1 MEWMNAWLRHGTG
14 EGRPGRIG
22 TIRVFLLLATM
33 CAAASC
39 GTELRRMDLPDMTEI
54 RGDPI
59 EGPTAAEAGADEL
72 AEGTEEAGLM
82 PDVEWW
88 GAAAADEP
96 VMVTFDQLASFDY
109 GMPEPPTAEE
119 SGEMAGEEER
129 IPASIRSLDGR
140 LVGVK
145 GFMLPTRL
153 EGGLTTEFL
162 LMRDQSMCCFG
173 VIPQINEWVEVIMD
187 GRGVRPLMDQP
198 VTVFGRMQVGATYE
212 SGVLVGIYRI
222 AGEDLAG
229 PLDL

>member
-1 MEWMNAWLRHGTG
+1 
-14 EGRPGRIG
+14 
-22 TIRVFLLLATM
+22 
-33 CAAASC
+33 
-39 GTELRRMDLPDMTEI
+39 MTEI

-59 EGPTAAEAGADEL
+59 EGPSVAEAGADEL
-72 AEGTEEAGLM
+72 AEATEEPRLM

-88 GAAAADEP
+88 GAGAADEP
-96 VMVTFDQLASFDY
+96 VMVSFDQLASFDY
-109 GMPEPPTAEE
+109 GMPEPPTEEE
-119 SGEMAGEEER
+119 SGEVPGEEER

-212 SGVLVGIYRI
+212 NGVLVGIYRMV
-222 AGEDLAG
+222 GEDLAG